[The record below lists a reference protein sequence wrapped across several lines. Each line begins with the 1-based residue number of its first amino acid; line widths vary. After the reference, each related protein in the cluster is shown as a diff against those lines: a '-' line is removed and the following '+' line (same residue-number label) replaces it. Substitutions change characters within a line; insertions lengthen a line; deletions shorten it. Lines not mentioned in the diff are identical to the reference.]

1 MTTRVNGSVAH
12 GYENVREAFAAAQ
25 AHDEGQAQLA
35 VYRHGE
41 LVVDLW
47 TGEENRIGILMSCTK
62 GIVATCA
69 QMLVERGLLDVD
81 EPVTRYWPEF
91 TAKAVTVR
99 HLLTHTAGLPSF
111 PKESG
116 LVAADALDWETCIK
130 ALGAAMPAWEPGSA
144 CAYHAMSYGY
154 LVGEVVRR
162 VAGRSVG
169 EFFRT
174 EVGEPLELD
183 LWIGL
188 PEEQEHRVVPQ
199 FSTAP
204 DLEIPSL
211 KLSTRAV
218 RSLIRGY
225 AFAGE
230 CVPLLNT
237 REGRAAEIP
246 SMNAVGDAHSLAR
259 MYAATIGEV
268 DGVRL
273 LSEESARRA
282 RTPQT
287 DSLSAPAPLNLM
299 RMPFPQRFGL
309 GYELARPGEPM
320 LGSTSFGHSG
330 AGGRLAF
337 ADPESGHAVGYTCSN
352 MTWNPMAGAD
362 PRWLPWTA
370 ALTQVRTPEN
380 L

>member
-1 MTTRVNGSVAH
+1 MRVSGSVAR

-25 AHDEGQAQLA
+25 AHDEGHAQLS

-47 TGEENRIGILMSCTK
+47 TGEENRLGIVMSCTK

-91 TAKAVTVR
+91 TATSVTVR
-99 HLLTHTAGLPSF
+99 HLLTHSAGIPSF
-111 PKESG
+111 PKEAG
-116 LVAADALDWETCIK
+116 LIPTDALDWDTCVK
-130 ALGAAMPAWEPGSA
+130 ALGAATPTWEPGTA
-144 CAYHAMSYGY
+144 YAYHALTYGY

-162 VAGRSVG
+162 IAGRSVG
-169 EFFRT
+169 EFFHT
-174 EVGEPLELD
+174 EIAEPLELD

-199 FSTAP
+199 FSTTP
-204 DLEIPSL
+204 EL
-211 KLSTRAV
+211 KLPAALKFGTKNVRALV
-218 RSLIRGY
+218 KGY
-225 AFAGE
+225 TFAAE
-230 CVPLLNT
+230 CLPLLNT

-246 SMNAVGDAHSLAR
+246 AMNAVGDAHSLAR
-259 MYAATIGEV
+259 MYAATLGDV

-273 LSEESARRA
+273 LSDESVRQA

-287 DSLSAPAPLNLM
+287 DSLSAPSPLHLM
-299 RMPFPQRFGL
+299 RIPFPQRFGL
-309 GYELARPGEPM
+309 GYELSRPGEPM
-320 LGSTSFGHSG
+320 LGPTSFGHAG

-337 ADPESGHAVGYTCSN
+337 ADPDSGHAVGYTCTN
-352 MTWNPMAGAD
+352 MAWDPMSGAD

-370 ALTQVRTPEN
+370 ALSQVH
-380 L
+380 

>member
-1 MTTRVNGSVAH
+1 MTNQVSGAVAR

-25 AHDEGQAQLA
+25 AHDEGEAQLA

-47 TGEENRIGILMSCTK
+47 TGEENRIGIVMSCTK
-62 GIVATCA
+62 GLVATCA

-111 PKESG
+111 PKEAG
-116 LVAADALDWETCIK
+116 LVAADALDWERCVK
-130 ALGAAMPAWEPGSA
+130 ALGEATPAWEPGSA
-144 CAYHAMSYGY
+144 YAYHPLTYGY
-154 LVGEVVRR
+154 LVGEIVRR

-174 EVGEPLELD
+174 EIGEPLELD
-183 LWIGL
+183 LWIGV
-188 PEEQEHRVVPQ
+188 PEEQEHRVIPQ
-199 FSTAP
+199 FSTAQDFKIP
-204 DLEIPSL
+204 AALEFGS
-211 KLSTRAV
+211 RGV
-218 RSLIRGY
+218 RSLVRGFT
-225 AFAGE
+225 FAAE
-230 CVPLLNT
+230 CMPLLNT

-246 SMNAVGDAHSLAR
+246 AMNAVGDAHSLAR

-273 LSEESARRA
+273 LTEESVRQA

-287 DSLSAPAPLNLM
+287 DTVSAPSPLNLM
-299 RMPFPQRFGL
+299 RMPFAQRFGL
-309 GYELARPGEPM
+309 GYELARPGQPM

-337 ADPESGHAVGYTCSN
+337 ADPESGLAVGYTCSN
-352 MTWNPMAGAD
+352 MTWDPMAGAD
-362 PRWLPWTA
+362 PRWLHWTA
-370 ALTQVRTPEN
+370 ALSGQFIAV
-380 L
+380 